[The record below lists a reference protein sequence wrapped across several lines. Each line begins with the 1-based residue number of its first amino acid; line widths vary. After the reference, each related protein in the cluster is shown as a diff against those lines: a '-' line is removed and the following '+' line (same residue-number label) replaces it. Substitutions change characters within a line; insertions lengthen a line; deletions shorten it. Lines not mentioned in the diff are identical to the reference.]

1 MNIIQLKASQDVTT
15 GQTYVPA
22 RELAADGSLR
32 VTRHIDVPAQGVLYS
47 ATTFNGEHYGI
58 VDLDCGARV
67 QTLLSPGTDRL
78 GERVHAL
85 DTNSQERVR
94 FSHE

>member
-1 MNIIQLKASQDVTT
+1 MNIIQLKASLDVAT

-22 RELAADGSLR
+22 RDLAADGSLR
-32 VTRHIDVPAQGVLYS
+32 VTKKIDVPAQGELYS

-78 GERVHAL
+78 GDRVHAL
-85 DTNSQERVR
+85 EINNQEKVR

>member
-1 MNIIQLKASQDVTT
+1 MTIIQLKASRDTAT
-15 GQTYVPA
+15 GQTYVPP
-22 RELAADGSLR
+22 RDLAADGSLR
-32 VTRHIDVPAQGVLYS
+32 STTPIEVPAQGVLHS

-67 QTLLSPGTDRL
+67 QTLLSPGTDRI
-78 GERVHAL
+78 GARVHAL
-85 DTNSQERVR
+85 DVNDKGQAR